1 MAEKLAASE
10 KLVLEL
16 QKELNHVVKD
26 KVAFLS
32 LLWLNRSFLGTHHKR
47 GPFL

>member
-1 MAEKLAASE
+1 MAEKLVASE

-16 QKELNHVVKD
+16 QKELNRTVND

-32 LLWLNRSFLGTHHKR
+32 LFRLNRNFSGTLQKID
-47 GPFL
+47 PFL

>member
-16 QKELNHVVKD
+16 QKQLNCVVKD
-26 KVAFLS
+26 KVVFLS
-32 LLWLNRSFLGTHHKR
+32 LLQLNRNFRGTHQKI
-47 GPFL
+47 GLFL